1 MSGHRWRRWLYRVL
15 ALLWGTLAWGMLPG
29 GARADNCS
37 SLSDCYGTVASGLAA
52 TVGIALILATV
63 VSLPSI
69 LSALESLAARSLG
82 LDTTEAAKSAATD
95 VASTPAGPSPLPTG
109 PAPTPGPGGVDLARG
124 GGANLSHGG
133 HPLPPAPETGSL
145 AKGSPGSLDSPGMP
159 YEGSQ
164 SNTPRYPIAPP
175 QPTAFGGPE
184 AGHDLAR
191 GVPPAPP
198 PATSP
203 AAPAQDLSS
212 AHPAGLATP
221 GQPAGQTDLSRAVP
235 PAAASQPT
243 QPIDLSRM
251 PGGAPPAPPDPNLG
265 QAPFTPASFS
275 PPAHSAGGIAGGDLS
290 RGATTGEPLAG
301 AGGHDLSAAYQPG
314 HQAAPESSLARSA
327 QPGGAETAPGQP
339 QTDLGAGQHP
349 PATGAETGQAPARTD
364 LSAGHNAPTA
374 GDQALSRG
382 AAPPPATTAES
393 LARGG
398 NVPAADHNLARGPAL
413 PGNQSLASAPPPAAL
428 GTGLGAAVARQVLG
442 QLPGLDHTTH
452 LAAAAQSLG
461 GAVASGADGG
471 VAASEALRGLGL
483 DAGAPVDLGSAL
495 VAPSA
500 DAAWSLR
507 FLKASGAYELTPLDP
522 LALAFLPAGAPV
534 AFDPARGHAAFSRF
548 LGWAETGTPR
558 DALDR
563 DPDVAAIRAAALT
576 RIGQTRREAVERAL
590 GPADQQWA
598 TGNLFLGYRLAGWP
612 DYLYVFEFDAGE
624 TLRSQGFVAT
634 QSPPGN
640 TPLAA
645 GMTRDAVWTRLG
657 APLAVDGWWPFE
669 RWRYRQ
675 PDGRLDSYEFAHGI
689 LRAHYRA

>member
-1 MSGHRWRRWLYRVL
+1 MNGRRWRRWLYRVL
-15 ALLWGTLAWGMLPG
+15 ALLWGALAWGMLPG
-29 GARADNCS
+29 GVRADNCS

-82 LDTTEAAKSAATD
+82 LDTTEATKAAAHDAT
-95 VASTPAGPSPLPTG
+95 ATPAGPTPPPTG
-109 PAPTPGPGGVDLARG
+109 PAPGPGGVNLAHP
-124 GGANLSHGG
+124 GGADLSRGG
-133 HPLPPAPETGSL
+133 HPLPPAPESGSL
-145 AKGSPGSLDSPGMP
+145 AKRPPGSLDAPGMP

-164 SNTPRYPIAPP
+164 AHTPRYPVAPP
-175 QPTAFGGPE
+175 QPAAFGGPE
-184 AGHDLAR
+184 TGHDLSR
-191 GVPPAPP
+191 GVPLAPP
-198 PATSP
+198 PAAT
-203 AAPAQDLSS
+203 PAQDLSP
-212 AHPAGLATP
+212 AHPAGLAAP
-221 GQPAGQTDLSRAVP
+221 GQPAAQTDLSRAAP
-235 PAAASQPT
+235 PTAGQPT

-251 PGGAPPAPPDPNLG
+251 PGGAPAASADPNLG
-265 QAPFTPASFS
+265 QAQATPASFS
-275 PPAHSAGGIAGGDLS
+275 PATHSGGGLAGGDLS
-290 RGATTGEPLAG
+290 RDAQAGEPLAG
-301 AGGHDLSAAYQPG
+301 GGHDLSAAHQPG
-314 HQAAPESSLARSA
+314 AQVGPESSLARGVHPS
-327 QPGGAETAPGQP
+327 GAETMPGQP
-339 QTDLGAGQHP
+339 QTNLNAGQHGQ
-349 PATGAETGQAPARTD
+349 ASGAELGRAPAQTD
-364 LSAGHNAPTA
+364 LSAGHTVPTA
-374 GDQALSRG
+374 GDQSLSRG
-382 AAPPPATTAES
+382 AAQPPSAAAES

-398 NVPAADHNLARGPAL
+398 SVPAADHNLARGPAF
-413 PGNQSLASAPPPAAL
+413 PGDQSLAAAPPPTAL
-428 GTGLGAAVARQVLG
+428 GTGMGAAVARQVLG

-452 LAAAAQSLG
+452 LAAVAQSLG

-471 VAASEALRGLGL
+471 VAASEALHGLGL
-483 DAGAPVDLGSAL
+483 DAGAPVDLGSAVVL
-495 VAPSA
+495 PSA

-548 LGWAETGTPR
+548 LGWAEAGAPR
-558 DALDR
+558 STLDR

-576 RIGQTRREAVERAL
+576 RIGQTQRAAVERAL

-598 TGNLFLGYRLAGWP
+598 TGNLFLGYRLTGWP

-634 QSPPGN
+634 QSIPGD

-669 RWRYRQ
+669 RWRYRR

-689 LRAHYRA
+689 LRAHYVG

>member
-1 MSGHRWRRWLYRVL
+1 MNGRRWRRWLSRAL
-15 ALLWGTLAWGMLPG
+15 ALLWGALAWGLLPG

-37 SLSDCYGTVASGLAA
+37 SLGDCYGTVASGLAA

-82 LDTTEAAKSAATD
+82 LDTTEATKAASHDAT
-95 VASTPAGPSPLPTG
+95 ATPVGPTPPTG
-109 PAPTPGPGGVDLARG
+109 PAPGPGGMNLARPGGVDLSR
-124 GGANLSHGG
+124 GG
-133 HPLPPAPETGSL
+133 HPLPPAPESGSL
-145 AKGSPGSLDSPGMP
+145 AKGPPGSLDSPGMP

-164 SNTPRYPIAPP
+164 AHTPRYRVAPP
-175 QPTAFGGPE
+175 QPAAFGGPE
-184 AGHDLAR
+184 TGHDLSR
-191 GVPPAPP
+191 GVPPA
-198 PATSP
+198 T
-203 AAPAQDLSS
+203 PAQDLSP
-212 AHPAGLATP
+212 AHPAGLAAP
-221 GQPAGQTDLSRAVP
+221 GQPAAQTDLSRAAP
-235 PAAASQPT
+235 PAAGQPT
-243 QPIDLSRM
+243 QPIDLSRT
-251 PGGAPPAPPDPNLG
+251 PGAAPAASADPNLG
-265 QAPFTPASFS
+265 QAPVTPASFS
-275 PPAHSAGGIAGGDLS
+275 PAPHSAGGIAGGDLS
-290 RGATTGEPLAG
+290 RGAQAGEPLAG
-301 AGGHDLSAAYQPG
+301 GGHDLSAA
-314 HQAAPESSLARSA
+314 HQTSAQAGPESSLARGV
-327 QPGGAETAPGQP
+327 QPGGAETLPGQP
-339 QTDLGAGQHP
+339 QTNLSAGQHGPASGAELGRAPAQTDLGAGH
-349 PATGAETGQAPARTD
+349 
-364 LSAGHNAPTA
+364 SAPTA
-374 GDQALSRG
+374 GDQSLSRG
-382 AAPPPATTAES
+382 EAQSPSAAAEG

-398 NVPAADHNLARGPAL
+398 NIPAADHNLARGPAF
-413 PGNQSLASAPPPAAL
+413 PGDQSLAAAPPPTTL
-428 GTGLGAAVARQVLG
+428 GTGVGAAVARQVLG

-452 LAAAAQSLG
+452 LAAVAQSLG

-471 VAASEALRGLGL
+471 VAASEALHGLGL
-483 DAGAPVDLGSAL
+483 DAGASVDLGSAVVL
-495 VAPSA
+495 PSA

-534 AFDPARGHAAFSRF
+534 AFDPVRGHAAFSRF
-548 LGWAETGTPR
+548 LGWVEAGAPR

-576 RIGQTRREAVERAL
+576 RIGQTQRAAVERAL

-634 QSPPGN
+634 PSVPGDA
-640 TPLAA
+640 PLAA

-669 RWRYRQ
+669 RWRYRR

-689 LRAHYRA
+689 LRAHYSG

>member
-1 MSGHRWRRWLYRVL
+1 
-15 ALLWGTLAWGMLPG
+15 
-29 GARADNCS
+29 
-37 SLSDCYGTVASGLAA
+37 
-52 TVGIALILATV
+52 
-63 VSLPSI
+63 
-69 LSALESLAARSLG
+69 
-82 LDTTEAAKSAATD
+82 
-95 VASTPAGPSPLPTG
+95 
-109 PAPTPGPGGVDLARG
+109 
-124 GGANLSHGG
+124 
-133 HPLPPAPETGSL
+133 
-145 AKGSPGSLDSPGMP
+145 MP

-164 SNTPRYPIAPP
+164 ANTPRYPVAPP
-175 QPTAFGGPE
+175 QPAAFGGPE
-184 AGHDLAR
+184 TGHDLAR

-198 PATSP
+198 PAAPP
-203 AAPAQDLSS
+203 AAPGQDLSS
-212 AHPAGLATP
+212 AHPAGLATS

-235 PAAASQPT
+235 PATAGQPT

-251 PGGAPPAPPDPNLG
+251 PGGVPPAPADPNLG
-265 QAPFTPASFS
+265 HAPITPASFNPS
-275 PPAHSAGGIAGGDLS
+275 PHGAGGIAGSDLS
-290 RGATTGEPLAG
+290 RGAQPGEPLAD
-301 AGGHDLSAAYQPG
+301 AGGHDLSAAHQPS

-339 QTDLGAGQHP
+339 QTDLSAGQHV
-349 PATGAETGQAPARTD
+349 PATGAETGQAPTQTD

-374 GDQALSRG
+374 GDQSLSRG
-382 AAPPPATTAES
+382 AAPPPSTAAES
-393 LARGG
+393 LAHSGSA
-398 NVPAADHNLARGPAL
+398 PAADHNLARGAEL
-413 PGNQSLASAPPPAAL
+413 PGNQSLAPAPPAFSAPPSAL
-428 GTGLGAAVARQVLG
+428 STGMGAAIARQVLG

-471 VAASEALRGLGL
+471 VAAGEALRGLGL

-495 VAPSA
+495 VVPSA

-548 LGWAETGTPR
+548 LSWAETGTPR

-576 RIGQTRREAVERAL
+576 RIGQTRREAVEHAL

-634 QSPPGN
+634 PSIPGA